1 LRSSPAKLDLSS
13 SSITLV
19 IGFAPQNVVLAR
31 DFFRVGLP
39 AGDWSACDSECT
51 PCALRVTAWVRV
63 GPNLLGQGIVLSA
76 NKTASASREHLLR
89 SRSALDD
96 ALNAVGLFARRT
108 WAVQLTRWPHDHL
121 VEPPEVCGLRCE
133 NPRESSTRERNPQSK
148 APNDA
153 ADDSTDSRGIRRPA
167 RDPHSRLST

>member
-1 LRSSPAKLDLSS
+1 MLSWLVIFFASSSPQGIDQGVTLSALRV
-13 SSITLV
+13 TL
-19 IGFAPQNVVLAR
+19 
-31 DFFRVGLP
+31 
-39 AGDWSACDSECT
+39 S
-51 PCALRVTAWVRV
+51 ALRVTAWVRV

-121 VEPPEVCGLRCE
+121 VEPPEVCGL
-133 NPRESSTRERNPQSK
+133 
-148 APNDA
+148 
-153 ADDSTDSRGIRRPA
+153 
-167 RDPHSRLST
+167 